1 MFTKAA
7 VAALTV
13 VLCVSLSA
21 QEKKAAATKS
31 VMHDLTVTTSENVYT
46 GTMTWRSIWGK

>member
-1 MFTKAA
+1 MFSKAA

-21 QEKKAAATKS
+21 QEKKAADEERDA
-31 VMHDLTVTTSENVYT
+31 
-46 GTMTWRSIWGK
+46 